1 LYTILMQFS
10 VLTYNTLLYD
20 AQKGLNAIFKKYTPD
35 IVCLQ
40 EMDTD
45 EKNIEH
51 IEKLGY
57 DLADYSN
64 GFIKFGTVYGVA
76 TFVRPNSGECINSKS
91 ITLPRGLGEAIA
103 FILRVFKTQK
113 KDRTVLKTVFSLG
126 KEKQKVMVYNI
137 HLSAHGTNGIRIK
150 QLERTL
156 SDIKKTNETP
166 TVLVGDFNYPFG
178 RKKLEELMIKNG
190 FSEATNNIQFTTDGK
205 LLYYT
210 FVEKILMKIFQFFMG
225 KENKLDYVFYKNC
238 KALSTV
244 RVDAATYSDHFP
256 LITQFEV

>member
-1 LYTILMQFS
+1 MQFS

-20 AQKGLNAIFKKYTPD
+20 AKHGLSAIFKKYVPD

-45 EKNIEH
+45 ERNVEQ

-76 TFVRPNSGECINSKS
+76 TFIRPHSGRCTGSKS

-103 FILRVFKTQK
+103 FILRVFKTKK
-113 KDRTVLKTVFSLG
+113 KDRTVLKTEFVLG
-126 KEKQKVMVYNI
+126 PSKQKVTVYNI

-156 SDIKKTNETP
+156 SDIKRMTNTP

-178 RKKLEELMIKNG
+178 RKKLEELMTENG
-190 FSEATNNIQFTTDGK
+190 FLEATHSIAFTTDGK

-210 FVEKILMKIFQFFMG
+210 FVEKFLMKIFQFIMG

-244 RVDAATYSDHFP
+244 RINASYSDHFP
-256 LITQFEV
+256 LLTKFEI